1 MEYNFSN
8 TETFTDICN
17 AYGVPFTELL
27 RINNI
32 SQPLST
38 PYPKDVDYLDGVL
51 LVPNMIQRIPEVY
64 YERPKFSAPARASVN
79 QAAIGHW
86 SQKRCYLDIHG
97 SNELRV
103 YFPCFPQSYSDT
115 RVANYTS
122 QNPLGRSEPFQI
134 YENSGPRTVSV
145 SFRMHREMLCVT
157 PVDDVVKAV
166 QSATYPIGND
176 GSIPPRVRLDL
187 GNSCDI
193 TGIISGSVEAT
204 WSETINKDIQ
214 YNVVDLSYTV
224 TECTGNPKT
233 MGGILASTKSLR

>member
-1 MEYNFSN
+1 MEYNFA
-8 TETFTDICN
+8 TIETFDDICRTFN
-17 AYGVPFTELL
+17 VPYTELL

-32 SQPLST
+32 SQTVASR
-38 PYPKDVDYLDGVL
+38 YPKDVENLDGVL
-51 LVPNMIQRIPEVY
+51 IVPNKQQNIKEVY
-64 YERPKFSAPARASVN
+64 YQKPAFSAPKNSMTN
-79 QAAIGHW
+79 PEAIGHW
-86 SQKRCYLDIHG
+86 SQKKCFLDIIG
-97 SNELRV
+97 RCRV
-103 YFPCFPQSYSDT
+103 WFPCFPQSYSDT

-166 QSATYPIGND
+166 QSATYPVGDD
-176 GSIPPRVRLDL
+176 GSITPRVRLVL

-193 TGIISGSVEAT
+193 TGIIAGSVEAT
-204 WSETINKDIQ
+204 WSETINKDVE
-214 YNVVDLSYTV
+214 YNVVDLSFTV

-233 MGGILASTKSLR
+233 MGSILQTTKSFR